1 MELKRKDIVYYTR
14 IIPNCGI
21 YDVIELKVRT
31 VTDTYFVGVEKRD
44 KQCFLLSYDDIDKV
58 VFKDR
63 KDAVMKVKEAEEHK
77 KIVSDERLY
86 EEY

>member
-1 MELKRKDIVYYTR
+1 MLNKKDTVYYTR

-21 YDVIELKVRT
+21 YDVLELKIRT
-31 VTDTYFVGVEKRD
+31 VTDTCFVGVEKRD
-44 KQCFLLSYDDIDKV
+44 KQCFLLSYNDIGKI

-77 KIVSDERLY
+77 KVISDEILY

>member
-1 MELKRKDIVYYTR
+1 MLNKKDTVYYTR

-21 YDVIELKVRT
+21 YDVLELKIRT

-44 KQCFLLSYDDIDKV
+44 KQCFLLSYNDIGKI

-77 KIVSDERLY
+77 KVISDEILY